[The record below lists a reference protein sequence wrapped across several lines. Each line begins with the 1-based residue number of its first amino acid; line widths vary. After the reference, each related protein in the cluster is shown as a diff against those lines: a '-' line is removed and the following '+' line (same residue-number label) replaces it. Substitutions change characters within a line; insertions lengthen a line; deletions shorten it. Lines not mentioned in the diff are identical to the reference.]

1 MAPEL
6 ASSKAQAKIDPARQY
21 GVQWYNRQKVRIET
35 VSEPDGDGARRY
47 KKRRTF
53 VWRPREEWVAV
64 PVPASLDR
72 DLVERARAMA
82 AANRGS
88 ERKYLAR
95 AWELR
100 GLVRC
105 SCGLKMA
112 TQTTSAK
119 ASRPYYYG
127 CNRSKD
133 YGTDAC
139 SRKAVPAQK
148 GKHLVWG
155 FVFGL
160 LKDPE
165 RVRAGME
172 ALIDRERETGIRRP
186 AKEAAGWA
194 EKLHECDRLRSA
206 YQDQQAAGLMTLGEE
221 LGSKLKRWRKRAGW
235 HGPNLRPYR
244 PGRRARR
251 S

>member
-1 MAPEL
+1 
-6 ASSKAQAKIDPARQY
+6 
-21 GVQWYNRQKVRIET
+21 VR
-35 VSEPDGDGARRY
+35 V
-47 KKRRTF
+47 
-53 VWRPREEWVAV
+53 
-64 PVPASLDR
+64 
-72 DLVERARAMA
+72 MA

-95 AWELR
+95 EWELR

-119 ASRPYYYG
+119 ASRPYYYR
-127 CNRSKD
+127 CNRSDD

-148 GKHLVWG
+148 VEHMVWG
-155 FVFGL
+155 FVFVL
-160 LKDPE
+160 LKEPE
-165 RVRAGME
+165 RVRGGME
-172 ALIDRERETGIRRP
+172 GLIDRERETGIRRP
-186 AKEAAGWA
+186 AEEAVGWA
-194 EKLHECDRLRSA
+194 EKLDECDRLRGA
-206 YQDQQAAGLMTLGEE
+206 YQDQQTVGLMTLRGF
-221 LGSKLKRWRKRAGW
+221 GSKLERAWKKRAGW

-244 PGRRARR
+244 SGWRARR

>member
-1 MAPEL
+1 M
-6 ASSKAQAKIDPARQY
+6 R
-21 GVQWYNRQKVRIET
+21 V
-35 VSEPDGDGARRY
+35 
-47 KKRRTF
+47 
-53 VWRPREEWVAV
+53 
-64 PVPASLDR
+64 
-72 DLVERARAMA
+72 MA

-95 AWELR
+95 EWELR

-119 ASRPYYYG
+119 ASRPYYYR
-127 CNRSKD
+127 CNRSDD

-148 GKHLVWG
+148 VEHMVWG
-155 FVFGL
+155 FVFVL
-160 LKDPE
+160 LKEPE
-165 RVRAGME
+165 RVRGGME
-172 ALIDRERETGIRRP
+172 GLIDRERETGIRRP
-186 AKEAAGWA
+186 AEEAVGWA
-194 EKLHECDRLRSA
+194 EKLDECDRLRGA
-206 YQDQQAAGLMTLGEE
+206 YQDQQTVGLMTLGEF
-221 LGSKLKRWRKRAGW
+221 GSKLERAWKKRAGW

-244 PGRRARR
+244 SGWRARR